1 MPGAEAVTGGS
12 RCVAQD
18 VRRTATSLLLA
29 TTLVAVAPMPAAAAT
44 RTVEAGTGGA
54 RVFAPRTLG
63 IARGDRIRWDSVSGS
78 HDVTSRLAGYFQ
90 ANGQLASTG
99 EYTRTFRAAG
109 RFGYFCAFHS
119 GMTGT
124 IVVSLR
130 VSLSGGLFTDP
141 GRQRILDRHAMAQ
154 PDPGAEAGLVRLAD
168 HRHDDPGVRDI
179 RPGCARDVPVP
190 LGRGQEGTGDRSGS
204 ARWSARSIELR
215 LSRAGLPVSRDRPP
229 VCR

>member
-1 MPGAEAVTGGS
+1 M
-12 RCVAQD
+12 RAQE

-54 RVFAPRTLG
+54 RVFSPRTLG
-63 IARGDRIRWDSVSGS
+63 IPRGDRIRWDSVSGS

-99 EYTRTFRAAG
+99 EYARTFRAAG

-130 VSLSGGLFTDP
+130 VSLSGGLFTIRVASASSSGTSWRNRIQVRKP
-141 GRQRILDRHAMAQ
+141 GSSAWQTIATTTRASVTY
-154 PDPGAEAGLVRLAD
+154 DPGA
-168 HRHDDPGVRDI
+168 
-179 RPGCARDVPVP
+179 
-190 LGRGQEGTGDRSGS
+190 RGTYRFRSAVVKAGTGDRSGFS
-204 ARWSARSIELR
+204 
-215 LSRAGLPVSRDRPP
+215 PVVSK
-229 VCR
+229 VF